1 MSETCS
7 TEIQKTVENAARTG
21 ELLRV
26 ATAAKRIAGLCNIPP
41 RLVADQLTE
50 AGIRAG
56 ITMQFGMPE

>member
-1 MSETCS
+1 MSEMFS
-7 TEIQKTVENAARTG
+7 IEIQKVVENAARTG

-26 ATAAKRIAGLCNIPP
+26 AAAAKRIAGLCDAPP
-41 RLVADQLTE
+41 KLEAAQLTE